1 MLLFIHIMSLLIKH
15 AHHLTQQ
22 ESMKI
27 SESTEFKIDI
37 KTVIGIIMLT
47 TTFVGMYYTLQED
60 IAEARNLP
68 PVEVKRL
75 EYDLKEKW
83 NHLNIEDLKERV
95 NMLEQVDDVIFEE
108 INVLSGLVKDGTESD
123 GKLQELQKRLE
134 DLQRRKP
141 TVIVKEIQTSKKRR

>member
-1 MLLFIHIMSLLIKH
+1 
-15 AHHLTQQ
+15 
-22 ESMKI
+22 MKI
-27 SESTEFKIDI
+27 SENTEFKIDI

-75 EYDLKEKW
+75 EYDLKEEW

-95 NMLEQVDDVIFEE
+95 SMLEQMGDVLSEE
-108 INVLSGLVKDGTESD
+108 IKVLSTLVKDGTKTD
-123 GKLQELQKRLE
+123 GKLDELAKQLKAI
-134 DLQRRKP
+134 K
-141 TVIVKEIQTSKKRR
+141 SKKRR

>member
-1 MLLFIHIMSLLIKH
+1 M
-15 AHHLTQQ
+15 QQ

-27 SESTEFKIDI
+27 SENTEFKIDI

-75 EYDLKEKW
+75 EYDLKEEW

-95 NMLEQVDDVIFEE
+95 SMLEQMGDVLSEE
-108 INVLSGLVKDGTESD
+108 IKVLSTLVKDGTKTD
-123 GKLQELQKRLE
+123 GKLDELAKQLKAI
-134 DLQRRKP
+134 K
-141 TVIVKEIQTSKKRR
+141 SKKRR